1 MSLAPVMSGMWLNP
15 PPSYQAC
22 RYLHNSWP
30 GHLMSSLRA
39 PVSPKSLKLNLYF
52 APHFIQ
58 FHCHICMFNVCMTK
72 LWKQQPNKMI
82 PQGLFSS
89 GLGFTSFRLSS
100 LILNWSRE
108 HSTVVLLIGLEKK
121 MSWLICMMTLSSC
134 VCSYDRNKRV
144 FIGLSGVQG
153 EKEKEKVIQR
163 WVGISAF
170 VLRVSSK
177 SSVLCC
183 PVCTAHCCGGCCLS
197 KHDHWASKEI
207 QELGAVPH

>member
-39 PVSPKSLKLNLYF
+39 PVSPKSLKLNLHF

-58 FHCHICMFNVCMTK
+58 FHRHICMFNVRMTK

-121 MSWLICMMTLSSC
+121 NELADL
-134 VCSYDRNKRV
+134 YDDIIELCLQLWQKQKS
-144 FIGLSGVQG
+144 FYWIIGGTGRKG
-153 EKEKEKVIQR
+153 ERKGNTE
-163 WVGISAF
+163 
-170 VLRVSSK
+170 VSRY
-177 SSVLCC
+177 
-183 PVCTAHCCGGCCLS
+183 
-197 KHDHWASKEI
+197 
-207 QELGAVPH
+207 